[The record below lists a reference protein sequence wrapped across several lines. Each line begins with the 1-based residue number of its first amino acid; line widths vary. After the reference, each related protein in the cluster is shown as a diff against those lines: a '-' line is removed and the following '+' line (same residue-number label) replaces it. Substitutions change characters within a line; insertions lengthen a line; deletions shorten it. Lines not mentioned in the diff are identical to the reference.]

1 MTDIRALYDALIDG
15 WNRRNADEF
24 AELFEEDGIVIGFDG
39 TQVIGREEIRNHLRA
54 IFADHQTA
62 AYVVKIRDVRFLAP
76 GVGVLIAVAG
86 MIPPGGSDIN
96 PATNATQTLIGREIG
111 GEWHIALFQNTPA
124 QYHGRP
130 EAVEGLTNEL
140 RELLPGRDDG
150 KTG

>member
-15 WNRRNADEF
+15 WNRRNANEY
-24 AELFEEDGIVIGFDG
+24 AELFEDDGVVIGFDG
-39 TQVIGREEIRNHLRA
+39 SQVIGREEIREHLRS

-76 GVGVLIAVAG
+76 GVGLLLAVAG

-96 PATNATQTLIGREIG
+96 PATNAVQTLIGREIEG
-111 GEWHIALFQNTPA
+111 KWHIALFQNTPA

-130 EAVEGLTNEL
+130 EAMEALTAEL
-140 RELLPGRDDG
+140 REMRQ
-150 KTG
+150 